1 MALII
6 KATEEK
12 KINIAG
18 TELELSEVYGRIE
31 FVGRADGKTIEI
43 ATATYTS
50 KATFEQGKPVFTDVP
65 GGNINVNIQ
74 ADEQQSID
82 VAHKYAKLAYEQAG
96 YEVVIDL
103 TLI

>member
-1 MALII
+1 MAIII
-6 KATEEK
+6 K
-12 KINIAG
+12 G
-18 TELELSEVYGRIE
+18 TDSKAIHIDGTAYDLPEVYGRLE
-31 FVGRADGKTIEI
+31 FVGRSNGRSMEI
-43 ATATYTS
+43 AVATYVS
-50 KATFEQGKPVFTDVP
+50 KDMYEQGKLVFTDVP

>member
-6 KATEEK
+6 KATEQK

-18 TELELSEVYGRIE
+18 TELELSEIYGRIE

-50 KATFEQGKPVFTDVP
+50 KATFEQGKPVFTDIP
-65 GGNINVNIQ
+65 SGNVNAQIEPTE
-74 ADEQQSID
+74 EQTINT
-82 VAHKYAKLAYEQAG
+82 AHKYGKMAYEQLG
-96 YEVVIDL
+96 YEVIIDM
-103 TLI
+103 TVA